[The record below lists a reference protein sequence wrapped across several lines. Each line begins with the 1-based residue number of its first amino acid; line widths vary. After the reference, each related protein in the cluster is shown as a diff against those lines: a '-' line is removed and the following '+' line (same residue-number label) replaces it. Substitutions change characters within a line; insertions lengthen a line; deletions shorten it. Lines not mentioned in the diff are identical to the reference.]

1 MKAKAILI
9 GAIGIILLFGILL
22 TPKLKTVLKTTPSDE
37 FIQLM
42 YDGGVGELTQE
53 QLKQYKDDI
62 NQELIKLKHRQSFEK
77 IYLSLGKIASLEE
90 AYEDSNNYL
99 LNVISPG
106 SHTNKMI
113 DLKVYE
119 TLAVNYIAMGDIE
132 KGYFYFNEANNVAY
146 QLQDAEL
153 VASFYQ
159 LFSETLLNYT
169 NHTNFP
175 IYLLGEAV
183 ELTNDYYKK
192 VQLRKELA
200 SVYGLGGFSDLAIN
214 ELIKALDMSVEE
226 GYEDLEIE
234 ILSQLSLLYYSNQQ
248 YQDSMRVLNRY
259 FELSTDNHTDRKS
272 VV

>member
-1 MKAKAILI
+1 MFDCKPFTYRQAYVENRS
-9 GAIGIILLFGILL
+9 ILLVSYRSYNRFIYISIGGKEDEGEGHIDRGNRYYPFIWNF
-22 TPKLKTVLKTTPSDE
+22 TYTKVENGFENNVASDE

-90 AYEDSNNYL
+90 GYEDSNNYL

-132 KGYFYFNEANNVAY
+132 KRIF
-146 QLQDAEL
+146 
-153 VASFYQ
+153 
-159 LFSETLLNYT
+159 LF
-169 NHTNFP
+169 
-175 IYLLGEAV
+175 
-183 ELTNDYYKK
+183 
-192 VQLRKELA
+192 
-200 SVYGLGGFSDLAIN
+200 
-214 ELIKALDMSVEE
+214 
-226 GYEDLEIE
+226 
-234 ILSQLSLLYYSNQQ
+234 
-248 YQDSMRVLNRY
+248 
-259 FELSTDNHTDRKS
+259 
-272 VV
+272 